1 VTGLTLILRRVN
13 FSGNTWALDGS
24 QKAVGVAVVGDRMW
38 DRSRSR
44 SILLVVPSCKSMA
57 GKQPTKMMSNIIVT
71 TRVLEWIN
79 CRAVQVY
86 LW

>member
-1 VTGLTLILRRVN
+1 MVRKRR
-13 FSGNTWALDGS
+13 SGWPWLGIECGTEAEAEAEAFCWLS
-24 QKAVGVAVVGDRMW
+24 RVVK
-38 DRSRSR
+38 
-44 SILLVVPSCKSMA
+44 VVSVA
-57 GKQPTKMMSNIIVT
+57 GKQPTKMMSNFIVT

>member
-1 VTGLTLILRRVN
+1 MGIECGTE
-13 FSGNTWALDGS
+13 AE
-24 QKAVGVAVVGDRMW
+24 AEAEAA
-38 DRSRSR
+38 
-44 SILLVVPSCKSMA
+44 LLVVPSCKSTVWRE
-57 GKQPTKMMSNIIVT
+57 KQPTKMMSNIIVT